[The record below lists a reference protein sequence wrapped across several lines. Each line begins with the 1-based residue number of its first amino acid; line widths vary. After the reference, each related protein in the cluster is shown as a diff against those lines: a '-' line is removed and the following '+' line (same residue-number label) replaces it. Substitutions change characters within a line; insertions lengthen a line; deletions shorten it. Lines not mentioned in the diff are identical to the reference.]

1 MIFLEIICFEF
12 PCVAAA
18 QIPKPHTP
26 SGKKSVPPKVQFQY
40 LLCQFRPISTIW
52 RVISIE
58 TQNCFCEEQALVA
71 LPGPPVFASASF
83 KTIRMWFLQRVG

>member
-1 MIFLEIICFEF
+1 MIFLETICFEF

-40 LLCQFRPISTIW
+40 LLCQFRPPLISTI
-52 RVISIE
+52 
-58 TQNCFCEEQALVA
+58 
-71 LPGPPVFASASF
+71 
-83 KTIRMWFLQRVG
+83 